1 MLTLNQAQK
10 RYLKQKAH
18 DLKAI
23 IIIGNAGLTENVMH
37 EIDIALEHHELIKV
51 RINAADKDERKA
63 MSGNI
68 ESELNAHCIQ
78 IIGHVGI
85 FYRPAV
91 EPRMQ
96 LP

>member
-1 MLTLNQAQK
+1 MLGLTQTQK

-18 DLKAI
+18 ELKPVVI
-23 IIIGNAGLTENVMH
+23 VGNAGLGENVLH

-51 RINAADKDERKA
+51 RLNAANKQERIA
-63 MSGNI
+63 MSGHI

-78 IIGHVGI
+78 IIGHIGV

>member
-1 MLTLNQAQK
+1 MLSLTQAQK

-18 DLKAI
+18 DLKPVV
-23 IIIGNAGLTENVMH
+23 IIGNAGLTENVML
-37 EIDIALEHHELIKV
+37 EIDMAIEHHELIKV
-51 RINAADKDERKA
+51 RINAADKAERKA

-68 ESELNAHCIQ
+68 EAELNAHCIQ
-78 IIGHVGI
+78 IIGHIGI